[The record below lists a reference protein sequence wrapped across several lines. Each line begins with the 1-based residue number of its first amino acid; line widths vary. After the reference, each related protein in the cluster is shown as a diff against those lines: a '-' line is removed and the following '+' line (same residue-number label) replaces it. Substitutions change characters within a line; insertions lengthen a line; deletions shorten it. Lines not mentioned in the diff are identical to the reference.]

1 MSDEDRYRRHARFCR
16 EQALLLHGLDSERWT
31 HIAEEYER
39 LADSDHALYI
49 KQQQPKP

>member
-39 LADSDHALYI
+39 LADSDRALYI